1 MIQDVLG
8 LPVELA
14 APFDFS
20 FLSRYGTPFCVF
32 DKQQSGNIAFG
43 MQSEKWGKLFVK
55 FAGAPMPGA
64 RVSPAEAVDALARAV
79 GNYQALQ
86 GHPALVKLRGFGAVA
101 GGYAAVFK
109 WAEGENL
116 YPNARFLPAQRYT
129 HPDSPLYKLSHQPLI
144 TRLRMLDQVFDFH
157 RHALSHGLM
166 AVDFYDGSLLADFA
180 TGSITVCDIDLY
192 RRMPCCNDRGRMPG
206 SARFLSPEEYEM
218 GAPLDEITMQYTMGA
233 LAFAF
238 LGNHG
243 GREAAAWT
251 AARPLYAVA
260 ARACQQYRA
269 LRYPS
274 YAAFLQAWRDTVGK
288 TTVY

>member
-20 FLSRYGTPFCVF
+20 FLGRYGTPFCVF
-32 DKQQSGNIAFG
+32 DQQQSGCIAFG
-43 MQSEKWGKLFVK
+43 MQSEKWGRLFVK
-55 FAGAPMPGA
+55 FAGAPTVNA
-64 RVSPAEAVDALARAV
+64 RVSPDSAVVALQHAV
-79 GNYQALQ
+79 QNYQALQ
-86 GHPALVKLRGFGAVA
+86 GHPALIRLRGSGAVA
-101 GGYAAVFK
+101 GGYAAVFT
-109 WAEGENL
+109 WAEGVSL
-116 YPNARFLPAQRYT
+116 YPGTRFLPAQRYT
-129 HPDSPLYKLSHQPLI
+129 HPDSPLYKLLYQPLI
-144 TRLRMLDQVFDFH
+144 VRLRMLDNVFDFH
-157 RHALSHGLM
+157 RYALSKGFM

-180 TGSITVCDIDLY
+180 TGSIHVCDIDLY

-206 SARFLSPEEYEM
+206 SARFLSPEEYEK

-251 AARPLYAVA
+251 AAKPLYAVA
-260 ARACQQYRA
+260 ARACQEYRA